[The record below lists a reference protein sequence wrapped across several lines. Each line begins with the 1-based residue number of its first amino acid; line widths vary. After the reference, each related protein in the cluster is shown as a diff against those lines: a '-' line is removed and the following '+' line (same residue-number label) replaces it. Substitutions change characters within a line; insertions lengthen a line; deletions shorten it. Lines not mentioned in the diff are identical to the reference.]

1 MKKDRK
7 DMDWQELRD
16 QLWDMICDSTEETR
30 DIVEVDVEKQC
41 IEVRPAE
48 TNTSKA
54 LFHTEEVVDFCRYW
68 ELSNFVGI
76 WDGKV
81 YTHIY

>member
-30 DIVEVDVEKQC
+30 DIVEVDVERQC
-41 IEVRPAE
+41 IDARPAE
-48 TNTSKA
+48 MMS
-54 LFHTEEVVDFCRYW
+54 
-68 ELSNFVGI
+68 
-76 WDGKV
+76 
-81 YTHIY
+81 